1 MKSFKYETLYFLLPA
16 DGYSSS
22 DSYASDPEQ
31 IGSTVTR
38 QRSVEQQLK
47 QTNKQMFKEA
57 CSKLLVF

>member
-47 QTNKQMFKEA
+47 QAKKRCLKRPVLSF
-57 CSKLLVF
+57 